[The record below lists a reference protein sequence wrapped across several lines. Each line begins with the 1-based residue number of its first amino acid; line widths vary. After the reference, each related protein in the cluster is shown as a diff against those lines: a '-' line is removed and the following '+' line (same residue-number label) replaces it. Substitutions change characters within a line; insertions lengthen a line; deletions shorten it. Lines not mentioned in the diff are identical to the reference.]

1 MFILGAFSKNI
12 SREPRSLLDFGS
24 QRKLFSS
31 DRLRI
36 AKEKGVRVKLG
47 KPYIGG
53 KVTKLFVIELF
64 PGKDRGK

>member
-1 MFILGAFSKNI
+1 M
-12 SREPRSLLDFGS
+12 LDFGS